1 MAACGGENGTQIVM
15 IMLIFYDLICAN
27 QNHHKNQRS
36 KTSTFGAPKKI

>member
-27 QNHHKNQRS
+27 HNQHKNQCS
-36 KTSTFGAPKKI
+36 KTSTAGATKKI